1 MMRLSKIFFWL
12 LVFFTTIWQAI
23 NFILSLTSRSK
34 STTLCNQ
41 MNPDQTTDNSNSTL
55 TLGGYSTTFLG
66 MQYGNTYGLAN
77 CDQAVQADVIGNAI
91 MLFAG
96 QILLVSLFFTQ
107 LFKDEG
113 DIKVSFWD
121 SFMQQL

>member
-96 QILLVSLFFTQ
+96 QILLVSLFLYPT
-107 LFKDEG
+107 
-113 DIKVSFWD
+113 V
-121 SFMQQL
+121 